1 MSNDKVAVYSNGG
14 VFSETL
20 GRLDNG
26 YNIVDAETADSWMK
40 ITKKVRLATPQEV
53 AAAYGV

>member
-14 VFSETL
+14 VFDVTL
-20 GRLDNG
+20 GRLSNG
-26 YNIVDAETADSWMK
+26 YNIVDAETAENWMK
-40 ITKKVRLATPQEV
+40 ITKKVRLATAQEV